1 MNKILIANRGEIAV
15 RIIRACKEM
24 NIKTVAVY
32 SEADREAL
40 HTKLADEAVCIGPAN
55 SKQSYLNI
63 KNLIEAAN
71 ITKTV
76 NAATK
81 QIEDSIHPGFGF
93 LSESSQFAK
102 ICEESNIKFIGP
114 RPEVID
120 LLGNKS
126 NSKELMK
133 KEGIPVIPGSD
144 GSIKDLKQAI
154 LVCEDIGYP
163 VLLKAAAGG
172 GGKGIR
178 LVNSFEELEKNYNI
192 VKQEAKNSFNDDEIY
207 IEKYIK
213 EPRHIEIQILAD
225 EHGNIVHLGERDC
238 TIQRN
243 HQKLI
248 EETPSTIID
257 EKLRNKMGNIA
268 VKVAKIA
275 GYTNCGTVEFLVDH
289 DKNFYFMEMNTRIQ
303 VEHGIT
309 EMRTG
314 IDLVKEQIRI
324 AAGEKLKFKQK
335 EIEFRGHSIECR
347 INAENPSKNFMP
359 SPGKIN
365 EINLP
370 GGNGIRVDTAIY
382 NGYTV
387 PSNYD
392 SMLAKI
398 IAYGANRNEA
408 LSKMKRA
415 LEELVIDGIE
425 TNRDFLFE
433 IIKNPNF
440 IREKFDTSFIEKEM
454 FKGDK

>member
-71 ITKTV
+71 ITK
-76 NAATK
+76 A
-81 QIEDSIHPGFGF
+81 DSIHPGFGF

-289 DKNFYFMEMNTRIQ
+289 EKNFYFMEMNTRIQ

-359 SPGKIN
+359 SPGKIK

-433 IIKNPNF
+433 KNL
-440 IREKFDTSFIEKEM
+440 IHHLLKKRCLKEINSIN
-454 FKGDK
+454 GSR